1 MNIIQLKWSLKCRAK
16 TLVVGPWKE
25 SGGFLGMYGEAV
37 GQFGWL
43 CTLQLFVGG
52 QLQAVRINK
61 GEIMMVIPGKLLLV
75 FCLLTVGGGVVANA
89 QVDSVTQIEADV
101 PFAFVV
107 GDTTLPAG
115 KYQIRRIDD
124 VANEVLEIRSDN
136 GRTAVVFDTVQAQLE
151 GDRIQRKTVL
161 VFDKVDDLHFLT
173 QVWVAGSTT
182 GNELTKSRM
191 EKRLTKDGSQLEQMS
206 VAAVMKRMKPQR

>member
-1 MNIIQLKWSLKCRAK
+1 M
-16 TLVVGPWKE
+16 
-25 SGGFLGMYGEAV
+25 GMYGEAV
-37 GQFGWL
+37 GQFGRL
-43 CTLQLFVGG
+43 CTFDLFAGG

-61 GEIMMVIPGKLLLV
+61 GEIVMGIPGKLLLV
-75 FCLLTVGGGVVANA
+75 LCILTIGGGVVANA
-89 QVDSVTQIEADV
+89 QVESVPEIEANV
-101 PFAFVV
+101 PFSFVV

-115 KYQIRRIDD
+115 KYQIRTIDD
-124 VANEVLEIRSDN
+124 GANVVLEIRSEN

-151 GDRIQRKTVL
+151 GDRIQHKTEL

-191 EKRLTKDGSQLEQMS
+191 EKRLAKDGSQLEQQS